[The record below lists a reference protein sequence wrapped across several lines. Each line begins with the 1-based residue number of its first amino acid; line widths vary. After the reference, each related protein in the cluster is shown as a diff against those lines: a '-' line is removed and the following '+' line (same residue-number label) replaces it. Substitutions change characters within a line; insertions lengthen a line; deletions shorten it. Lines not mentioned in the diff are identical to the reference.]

1 MSLAAIFAIIC
12 GVFVA
17 VVLGLVVVLIVRGLS
32 KEAGHKAEQA
42 ESRRKK
48 VWLTAGVRTSASLPC
63 GQG

>member
-17 VVLGLVVVLIVRGLS
+17 VVLGLVIVLIVRGLS
-32 KEAGHKAEQA
+32 KEANRESGAG

-48 VWLTAGVRTSASLPC
+48 AS
-63 GQG
+63 

>member
-48 VWLTAGVRTSASLPC
+48 VWLTAGVRT
-63 GQG
+63 